1 MKTKEDASDAL
12 REGEAISDVVDV
24 EESKSHEPKTN
35 VVQTKMQMQSVCDEG
50 GVKKVDGDAGGASI
64 LGCNV
69 KHQRR
74 LTQSIMK
81 KVKDGVGKEVE
92 GYFVVVASTIRKMS
106 KDFIGNKFLS
116 NLKDL
121 LSSRIL
127 EGLCANYVFNKVLTC
142 LLFIVILNFTMCEFM
157 LEVCVCV
164 SFVGKN

>member
-1 MKTKEDASDAL
+1 
-12 REGEAISDVVDV
+12 
-24 EESKSHEPKTN
+24 
-35 VVQTKMQMQSVCDEG
+35 
-50 GVKKVDGDAGGASI
+50 
-64 LGCNV
+64 
-69 KHQRR
+69 
-74 LTQSIMK
+74 MK
-81 KVKDGVGKEVE
+81 KVKDGVSKEVE

-142 LLFIVILNFTMCEFM
+142 SLFIVILNFTMCEFM

-164 SFVGKN
+164 SFVGKNWKGFGSDFW

>member
-1 MKTKEDASDAL
+1 
-12 REGEAISDVVDV
+12 
-24 EESKSHEPKTN
+24 
-35 VVQTKMQMQSVCDEG
+35 MQMQSVCDEG

-127 EGLCANYVFNKVLTC
+127 EGLCANYVFNKGKIERVLGVIFGSGVLCYCKVCKKIMTMRQDSD
-142 LLFIVILNFTMCEFM
+142 LRHPKNLTNKNAIV
-157 LEVCVCV
+157 
-164 SFVGKN
+164 KPY